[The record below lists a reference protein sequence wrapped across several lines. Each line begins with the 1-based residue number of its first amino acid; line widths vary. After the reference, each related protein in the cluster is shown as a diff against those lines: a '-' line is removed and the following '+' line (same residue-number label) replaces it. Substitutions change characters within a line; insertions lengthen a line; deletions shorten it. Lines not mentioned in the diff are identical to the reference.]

1 MNKKIL
7 TIISTMMILTLT
19 ACSGGQKLSGT
30 MPLGG
35 QEYPAIFVKSGY
47 YFDKASL
54 SETVLGDML
63 SKVTE
68 VEKPANLGKVE
79 IPDLKTITLNASPKV
94 DVDATMIEAELEKE
108 VDGETSY
115 APVKTKRAA
124 ENKDK
129 VKIDFKGYV
138 GGEEL
143 QGGSGEDFDLVL
155 GSGQFIPGFEEQ
167 VIGHSAGKRFRIN
180 VTFPENYDPSL
191 AGKDATFEI
200 VIKSIE
206 EPITPEIND
215 EFVKKHTRTGSTTV
229 EQYKEEVKH
238 RIEKRNEFNENQN
251 LAYQLADKLNEEAV
265 IEPTEEALA
274 WQFSAMIDQYNK
286 QAEQSGTNFMT
297 MVTQSGQTM
306 RSAYEEIKNAVPLVV
321 QSTMLMD
328 EMKKRYGKSITETDV
343 MTWFDNMAEA
353 LGFGN
358 QVTYE
363 DYKNSMGY
371 DNLKNYVEQETALI
385 NAIKD
390 CNIVESGDEK
400 Q

>member
-1 MNKKIL
+1 MSKKI
-7 TIISTMMILTLT
+7 TKILSVVLILCLT
-19 ACSGGQKLSGT
+19 ACSGGNKLTGT
-30 MPLGG
+30 LPLGG
-35 QEYPAIFVKSGY
+35 VEYPAIFVKSGY

-79 IPDLKTITLNASPKV
+79 MPDLKTITLTTTPKV
-94 DVDATMIEAELEKE
+94 EIDSTMIEAELEKE

-115 APVKTKRAA
+115 APIKSKRDAR
-124 ENKDK
+124 NKDK

-167 VIGHSAGKRFRIN
+167 VVGHAAGKRFKIN
-180 VTFPENYDPSL
+180 VTFPENYDPELS
-191 AGKDATFEI
+191 GKEAMFEI
-200 VIKSIE
+200 VIKGIE
-206 EPITPEIND
+206 EPITPEVD
-215 EFVKKHTRTGSTTV
+215 ETFVKKHTRTGSSTV
-229 EQYKEEVKH
+229 EQYKEEVKQ

-251 LAYQLADKLNEEAV
+251 LAYQLADKLFTESK

-274 WQFSAMIDQYNK
+274 WQFSSMVDQYNK
-286 QAEQSGTNFMT
+286 QAEQAGTNLIT
-297 MVTQSGQTM
+297 MITQSGQTI
-306 RSAYEEIKNAVPLVV
+306 RSVYDEIKNAVPQVV

-328 EMKKRYGKSITETDV
+328 ELKKRYGKSISETDV
-343 MTWFDNMAEA
+343 MTWFDNMADA

-363 DYKNSMGY
+363 DYKNNMGY
-371 DNLKNYVEQETALI
+371 DNLKNYIEQETALI

-390 CNIVESGDEK
+390 CNLVEEDGELK
-400 Q
+400 

>member
-7 TIISTMMILTLT
+7 TIISTMMILSLT

-68 VEKPANLGKVE
+68 VEKPVNLGKVE

-94 DVDATMIEAELEKE
+94 DVDATMIEAELERE

-115 APVKTKRAA
+115 APIKTKRTA
-124 ENKDK
+124 EKKDK

-138 GGEEL
+138 DGEEL

-155 GSGQFIPGFEEQ
+155 GSGQFIPGFEDQ

-206 EPITPEIND
+206 EPITPEINE

-229 EQYKEEVKH
+229 EQYREEVKQ

-286 QAEQSGTNFMT
+286 QAEQNGTNFMT

-328 EMKKRYGKSITETDV
+328 EMKRRYGKSATETDV

-371 DNLKNYVEQETALI
+371 DNLKNYVEQEVALI

-390 CNIVESGDEK
+390 CNVVESGEEK

>member
-1 MNKKIL
+1 MKKIL
-7 TIISTMMILTLT
+7 KIVSIIMTVGLT
-19 ACSGGQKLSGT
+19 ACSGGNKLSGT

-79 IPDLKTITLNASPKV
+79 LPDLKTITLNATPKV
-94 DVDATMIEAELEKE
+94 EVDATMIEAELEKE

-115 APVKTKRAA
+115 APVKTKRPA
-124 ENKDK
+124 EKKDK

-138 GGEEL
+138 DGEEL

-229 EQYKEEVKH
+229 EQYREEVKQ

-251 LAYQLADKLNEEAV
+251 LAYQLADKLNEKAV

-306 RSAYEEIKNAVPLVV
+306 RSAYDEIKNAVPLVV

-328 EMKKRYGKSITETDV
+328 EMKKRYGKNATEADV

-371 DNLKNYVEQETALI
+371 DNLKNYVEQESALI

-390 CNIVESGDEK
+390 CNIVESGEEK

>member
-19 ACSGGQKLSGT
+19 ACSGGQKLSGN

-229 EQYKEEVKH
+229 EQYKEEVKQ

>member
-1 MNKKIL
+1 MSKKITKIL
-7 TIISTMMILTLT
+7 SVVIILCLT
-19 ACSGGQKLSGT
+19 ACGGGSKLTGT

-35 QEYPAIFVKSGY
+35 VEYPAIFVKSGY

-79 IPDLKTITLNASPKV
+79 IPDLKTITLTTTPKV
-94 DVDATMIEAELEKE
+94 EIDSTMIEAELEKE
-108 VDGETSY
+108 VDAETTY
-115 APVKTKRAA
+115 APIKNKRDAR
-124 ENKDK
+124 NKDR
-129 VKIDFKGYV
+129 VKIDFKGFV
-138 GGEEL
+138 DGEEL
-143 QGGSGEDFDLVL
+143 QGGSGEDYDLVL
-155 GSGQFIPGFEEQ
+155 GSNQFIPGFEEQ
-167 VIGHSAGKRFRIN
+167 VVGNPAGKKFKIN
-180 VTFPENYDPSL
+180 VKFPENYDPSL
-191 AGKDATFEI
+191 AGKDAMFEI

-206 EPITPEIND
+206 EPITPEVDD
-215 EFVKKHTRTGSTTV
+215 EFVKKHTRTGSTNV
-229 EQYKEEVKH
+229 EQYKEEVKQ
-238 RIEKRNEFNENQN
+238 RIEKRNAFNENQN
-251 LAYQLADKLNEEAV
+251 LAYQLADKLFEGAK

-286 QAEQSGTNFMT
+286 QAEQAGSNLTT
-297 MVTQSGQTM
+297 MITQSGQTI
-306 RSAYEEIKNAVPLVV
+306 RSVYDEIKNEVPQVI

-328 EMKKRYGKSITETDV
+328 EIKKRYGKNINEADV
-343 MTWFDNMAEA
+343 MTWFDNMADA
-353 LGFGN
+353 LGFGT

-390 CNIVESGDEK
+390 CNVVEENGENN
-400 Q
+400 

>member
-229 EQYKEEVKH
+229 EQYKEEVKQ

>member
-1 MNKKIL
+1 MVA
-7 TIISTMMILTLT
+7 TL
-19 ACSGGQKLSGT
+19 ASCSSGGTGLSGT

-35 QEYPAIFVKSGY
+35 KEYPAIFVKSGY

-63 SKVTE
+63 SKVEE
-68 VEKPANLGKVE
+68 VEKPANMGTVE
-79 IPDLKTITLNASPKV
+79 LPDLKSITLTKNKKIEV
-94 DVDATMIEAELEKE
+94 DSTMIEAELEKE

-115 APVKTKRAA
+115 TPVKTKRAA
-124 ENKDK
+124 QNKDK

-138 GGEEL
+138 NGEEL
-143 QGGSGEDFDLVL
+143 EGGSGEDFDLVL

-167 VIGHSAGKRFRIN
+167 VVGHLAGKRFRIN

-191 AGKDATFEI
+191 AGKPAVFEI

-206 EPITPEIND
+206 EPVTPEVNE
-215 EFVKKHTRTGSTTV
+215 EFVKKHSKNGSTTV
-229 EQYKEEVKH
+229 EQYKEEVKQ

-251 LAYQLADKLNEEAV
+251 IAYQLADKLFEGAK

-274 WQFSAMIDQYNK
+274 WQFSAMVSSTNK
-286 QAEQSGTNFMT
+286 QVEQNGSNFAT
-297 MVTQSGQTM
+297 MVAQSGQTI
-306 RSAYEEIKNAVPLVV
+306 RSVYDEIKNAVPQVV

-328 EMKKRYGKSITETDV
+328 EITKKYGKNISETDV
-343 MTWFDNMAEA
+343 MTWFDNMSEA

-363 DYKNSMGY
+363 DYKNNMGY
-371 DNLKNYVEQETALI
+371 ENLKSYVEQEVALL
-385 NAIKD
+385 NASKECKIEE
-390 CNIVESGDEK
+390 VEEEVK
-400 Q
+400 

>member
-1 MNKKIL
+1 MVVSL
-7 TIISTMMILTLT
+7 A
-19 ACSGGQKLSGT
+19 ACSSGKSSLSGT

-35 QEYPAIFVKSGY
+35 KEYPAIFVKSGY

-68 VEKPANLGKVE
+68 VEKPSNMGTVE
-79 IPDLKTITLNASPKV
+79 LPDMKTITLTKNKTVEV
-94 DVDATMIEAELEKE
+94 DSTMIEAELEKE
-108 VDGETSY
+108 VDGETAY
-115 APVKTKRAA
+115 TPVKTKRAA
-124 ENKDK
+124 ELKDK

-138 GGEEL
+138 NGEEL
-143 QGGSGEDFDLVL
+143 EGGSGEDFDLVL
-155 GSGQFIPGFEEQ
+155 GSGQFIPGFEDQ
-167 VIGHSAGKRFRIN
+167 VVGHLAGKRFRIN

-191 AGKDATFEI
+191 AGKPAVFEI

-206 EPITPEIND
+206 EPVTPEVNE
-215 EFVKKHTRTGSTTV
+215 EFVKKHSRNGSTTV
-229 EQYKEEVKH
+229 DQYKEEVKQ

-251 LAYQLADKLNEEAV
+251 LAYQLAEKLFESAK

-274 WQFSAMIDQYNK
+274 WQFSAMIDSYNK
-286 QAEQSGTNFMT
+286 QAEQNGINFTT
-297 MVTQSGQTM
+297 MITQSGQTV
-306 RSAYEEIKNAVPLVV
+306 RSAYEEIKNAVPEVV

-328 EMKKRYGKSITETDV
+328 EIKKRYGKKISESDV
-343 MTWFDNMAEA
+343 MTWFDNMSEA
-353 LGFGN
+353 LGFSN

-363 DYKNSMGY
+363 DYKNNMGY

-390 CNIVESGDEK
+390 CKIEEIGEENK
-400 Q
+400 